1 MALDNQ
7 QVLQEPQPP
16 SAPFD
21 SEAKKKAVASR
32 GKLIW
37 LELRSTPRFWVG
49 IVIVVSLIL
58 WAAFGPMFSSFG
70 AGSND
75 LLETGTG
82 PSAAH
87 WFGTDGIG
95 HDLYVETALG
105 LRISLVIGLVG
116 GPLGTVIAA
125 IIGAFTGY
133 LGGVFDKIM
142 SWFIDLMLV
151 LPSFFI
157 LLLIS
162 PSLKKLSWVALVF
175 FIPAFGWMIM
185 AQVVRSQTRSLKDR
199 DFVKA
204 ARFMGVKTPKII
216 FRHIIPNVASLLI
229 VDATLGVVYAISSET
244 ALSYFGFGVQPPQIS
259 LGTLIADGT
268 PGATTQ
274 TWLFLFPAIA
284 LVLLL
289 FAVGLVGDALRD
301 AVDPT
306 SGVTSD

>member
-1 MALDNQ
+1 MAFENQ
-7 QVLQEPQPP
+7 QVLEEPEPD
-16 SAPFD
+16 SAPFN
-21 SEAKKKAVASR
+21 SKAAKKGQASR
-32 GKLIW
+32 GKLVW
-37 LELRSTPRFWVG
+37 LELRSTTRFWIG
-49 IVIVVSLIL
+49 AITVVLIIA
-58 WAAFGPMFSSFG
+58 WAIFGPATTHWG
-70 AGSND
+70 AGSTD
-75 LLETGTG
+75 LLNSGTA
-82 PSAAH
+82 PSADH

-95 HDLYVETALG
+95 HDLYVDTALG
-105 LRISLVIGLVG
+105 LRISLVVGLVG

-125 IIGAFTGY
+125 IVGSFTGY
-133 LGGVFDKIM
+133 IGGVFDSIV

-162 PSLKKLSWVALVF
+162 PALKSLSWVSLVL
-175 FIPAFGWMIM
+175 FIPAFGWMIL
-185 AQVVRSQTRSLKDR
+185 AQVIRSSTRSLKDR

-204 ARFMGVKTPKII
+204 ARFMGVSTPKIV

-229 VDATLGVVYAISSET
+229 IDATLGVVYAISTET
-244 ALSYFGFGVQPPQIS
+244 ALSYFGYGVQAPQIS
-259 LGTLIADGT
+259 LGTLIAAGT

-274 TWLFLFPAIA
+274 SWLFLFPSAA

-306 SGVTSD
+306 SGVTND

>member
-1 MALDNQ
+1 MALTN
-7 QVLQEPQPP
+7 LEILEEPEP
-16 SAPFD
+16 SAAPLA
-21 SEAKKKAVASR
+21 SSSKNAGSSSR

-37 LELRSTPRFWVG
+37 LRLRSTARFWIG
-49 IVIVVSLIL
+49 SIIVLLLIL
-58 WAAFGPMFSSFG
+58 WAIFGPAFSHLG
-70 AGSND
+70 AGDTD
-75 LLETGTG
+75 LLNTGVG
-82 PSAAH
+82 PSGAH

-116 GPLGTVIAA
+116 GPLGTIIAA
-125 IIGAFTGY
+125 IVGAFAGY
-133 LGGVFDKIM
+133 IGGVFDKIV

-162 PSLKKLSWVALVF
+162 PALKRLSWVALVF

-185 AQVVRSQTRSLKDR
+185 AQVVRSSTRSLTDR

-204 ARFMGVKTPKII
+204 ARFMGVKTGKII

-229 VDATLGVVYAISSET
+229 IDATLGVVYAISSET
-244 ALSYFGFGVQPPQIS
+244 ALSYFGYGIQAPQIS

-274 TWLFLFPAIA
+274 AWLFLFPTIA

-306 SGVTSD
+306 SGVTRD

>member
-1 MALDNQ
+1 MASQ
-7 QVLQEPQPP
+7 GQRVLPDRPADSSLKRAP
-16 SAPFD
+16 KSA
-21 SEAKKKAVASR
+21 SSR
-32 GKLIW
+32 GHLIW
-37 LELRSTPRFWVG
+37 LELRSTPRFWFGAVT
-49 IVIVVSLIL
+49 VFTLIL
-58 WAAFGPMFSSFG
+58 WAALGPMLSSYG
-70 AGSND
+70 AGSAD
-75 LLETGTG
+75 LLNTAAA
-82 PSAAH
+82 PSGSH

-95 HDLYVETALG
+95 HDVYVETALG

-125 IIGAFTGY
+125 VIGGFTGY
-133 LGGVFDKIM
+133 IGGGFDKVV
-142 SWFIDLMLV
+142 SWLIDLMLV

-185 AQVVRSQTRSLKDR
+185 AQVVRSQTRSLRDR

-204 ARFMGVKTPKII
+204 ARFMGVRTPTII
-216 FRHIIPNVASLLI
+216 ARHIIPNVASLLI
-229 VDATLGVVYAISSET
+229 IDATLGVVYAISSET
-244 ALSYFGFGVQPPQIS
+244 ALSYFGYGIQPPQIS

-274 TWLFLFPAIA
+274 AWLFLFPAAA

>member
-7 QVLQEPQPP
+7 RILEEPKPP

-21 SEAKKKAVASR
+21 TAKKRKNQASR

-37 LELRSTPRFWVG
+37 LELRGTARFWVG
-49 IVIVVSLIL
+49 IVIVGSLIV
-58 WAAFGPMFSSFG
+58 WAFLGPMLSSYG
-70 AGSND
+70 AGSAD
-75 LLETGTG
+75 LLNTGAA
-82 PSAAH
+82 PSGSH

-116 GPLGTVIAA
+116 GPLGTVFAA

-133 LGGVFDKIM
+133 LGGRFDKIV

-162 PSLKKLSWVALVF
+162 PSLKSLSWVALVF

-229 VDATLGVVYAISSET
+229 IDATLGVVYAISSET

-274 TWLFLFPAIA
+274 TWLFLFPATA